1 VKQATPK
8 RPPTPPAVAECDDP
22 KWKPPKGMTRA
33 KCRKAAE
40 ALHCATH
47 PRDPWCKW
55 KREQRVRDRRILLV
69 GAAVYLALVYFD
81 ANSRS

>member
-1 VKQATPK
+1 MKQATPK

-22 KWKPPKGMTRA
+22 SYKPKPPMTRA

-40 ALHCATH
+40 ALHCAAH

-55 KREQRVRDRRILLV
+55 KREQRVRDRRILLAA
-69 GAAVYLALVYFD
+69 GALYLLLVYLD
-81 ANSRS
+81 

>member
-1 VKQATPK
+1 MKQATPK

-22 KWKPPKGMTRA
+22 AYKPKPPMTRA
-33 KCRKAAE
+33 KCRQLAE
-40 ALHCATH
+40 MAHCAAH

-81 ANSRS
+81 DAL